1 MRNLVFRPA
10 GIVTALLLG
19 LASFIGPASAQ
30 TGAAASCLEMAGT
43 RSDGKMTGVEVVAAV
58 FNLSDMLEAA
68 SHCSR
73 AVARD
78 PGDERLHEARAL
90 SLRML
95 KLMAFADPN
104 APDLE
109 ALGKGLVLAGGKTF
123 GATAAKIYLA
133 IAFEFGIGTTPSREA
148 AMGWYR
154 RALEDKVY
162 QAADELA
169 RLERAGQN

>member
-95 KLMAFADPN
+95 KLMAFADP
-104 APDLE
+104 
-109 ALGKGLVLAGGKTF
+109 
-123 GATAAKIYLA
+123 
-133 IAFEFGIGTTPSREA
+133 SREA